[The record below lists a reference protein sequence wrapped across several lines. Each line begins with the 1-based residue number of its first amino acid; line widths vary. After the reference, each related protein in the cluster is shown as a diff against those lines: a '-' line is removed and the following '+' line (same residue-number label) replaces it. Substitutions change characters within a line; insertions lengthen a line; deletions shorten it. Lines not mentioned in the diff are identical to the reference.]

1 MRDRKFT
8 PNDNGSVI
16 RMLSGRYVKRNRGR
30 NRILLGAVI
39 LGIVTLTMVF
49 GISFGRIRAEAL
61 RAAREAGTAAS
72 GQIEKADRS
81 QYAAVRSLGYISQAG
96 RSVTVGEAEA
106 VKAQHEEK
114 RAEEER
120 SEGKRSEEETSE
132 EAVPSVCL
140 IRWMDGDAW
149 EGLTVPAYTDIHGT
163 YPENAQEI
171 MLSLKALEKLGI
183 REPQEGMKISLKISV
198 GIFRSETEEFE
209 LCGWFTEYADE
220 SEGLTPGYISRAKLE
235 EWGFA
240 VDSETDILFR
250 QTDGMDWRETEERL
264 YEDIQMKDAS
274 QNISV
279 SDTYAHGAVNELTGG
294 YEMAAIGALAVL
306 SGMFFLIHNV
316 MQISIAGDIRQMGLL
331 NVIGTTERQ
340 IRKIYYGQIL
350 RVLLPGVLIGGG
362 LSGILLL
369 LVIPEMLG
377 DQYLSRYGGAGSLQ
391 IFHPGILAASTAFA
405 VILVFA
411 ASAGVIRRAAGESC
425 AGTVQYT
432 GLRRQ
437 RKGRRK
443 ETQEKGKGASVQ
455 KERPKRISER
465 RYRRRSAGMEILFMA
480 WQNLV
485 RYRRRFILTVLSL
498 FLGAEAFLGV
508 AVITAGSDHS
518 HVIER
523 RPDFL
528 IAGQFGETGQ
538 ELGYGNEY
546 RSRDAGEDPL
556 ITQGDPLF
564 LLYDND
570 YDEFSPI
577 SAEVRE
583 ELLNLEGVDRE
594 DSYVME
600 GAFMVPAFSRKAIR
614 PLAESAETAIREDEV
629 REGSVS
635 FNYSEGTEWIEDFG
649 PAVIQ
654 IISEKEISEL
664 KKYVEQSGLLADMDS
679 VENGTGVLILHDHIL
694 SREQE
699 KWAEE
704 SVGEPVYFTSLL
716 SKEDLETWNRMSEE
730 EQRESEGSFSGK
742 RSETFTLGGYLD
754 NQGEGFPEI
763 RQTWH
768 GAESNVYFLISETGF
783 EKLPTGKKT
792 LYMELEVEEEMEP
805 RIKNQIREIIAEEN
819 RNREDMTGASI
830 DGDNGEAG
838 IFCISKSDLMAEA
851 ADQIRGSRLILGS
864 ISAVLLCAGITNYL
878 NVMIT
883 GILSRRRELAVMESI
898 GMTGRQKRRMLMAE
912 GGFYCLITAAL
923 ILTAG
928 SGLLALIRG
937 YMEARLSYFVWQYP
951 FGWTMLLLAGMA
963 GICLMVPVAM
973 VHRES
978 ESASKRRPHAHL
990 F

>member
-16 RMLSGRYVKRNRGR
+16 RMLSGRYAKRNRGR

-49 GISFGRIRAEAL
+49 GITFGRIRAEAL

-96 RSVTVGEAEA
+96 RSVTVGEAVA

-114 RAEEER
+114 RAEEEQF
-120 SEGKRSEEETSE
+120 EEETSE

-140 IRWMDGDAW
+140 VRWMDRDAW

-163 YPENAQEI
+163 YPEKSQEI
-171 MLSLKALEKLGI
+171 MLSLKTLEKLGI
-183 REPQEGMKISLKISV
+183 RQPQEGMKISLKISV

-235 EWGFA
+235 EWGFD
-240 VDSETDILFR
+240 VDSEADILFR

-279 SDTYAHGAVNELTGG
+279 SDTYAYGAVNELTGG

-316 MQISIAGDIRQMGLL
+316 MQISVAGDVRQMGLL
-331 NVIGTTERQ
+331 NVIGTTEKQ

-377 DQYLSRYGGAGSLQ
+377 DQYLSRYGGAGGLQ
-391 IFHPGILAASTAFA
+391 IFRPELLAASTIFS
-405 VILVFA
+405 VLLVFA
-411 ASAGVIRRAAGESC
+411 ASAGVIRHAVGESC
-425 AGTVQYT
+425 AGMVNYT
-432 GLRRQ
+432 GLGEKKKRKKKKKQ
-437 RKGRRK
+437 RTAADAG
-443 ETQEKGKGASVQ
+443 EEKN
-455 KERPKRISER
+455 ISTER
-465 RYRRRSAGMEILFMA
+465 RHRRRSAGMEILFMA
-480 WQNLV
+480 WQNLI

-518 HVIER
+518 YVIER

-538 ELGYGNEY
+538 DLGYGNEY

-556 ITQGDPLF
+556 VTQGDPLF

-614 PLAESAETAIREDEV
+614 PLAESAETVIREDEV
-629 REGSVS
+629 GEGSVS
-635 FNYSEGTEWIEDFG
+635 FNYSEGTEWIEDFS

-664 KKYVEQSGLLADMDS
+664 KKYVEQSGLSADMDS

-699 KWAEE
+699 KTAEE

-730 EQRESEGSFSGK
+730 EQREKEGLFSGK

-754 NQGEGFPEI
+754 NRGKGVPEI

-768 GAESNVYFLISETGF
+768 GAESGIYFLISETGF

-805 RIKNQIREIIAEEN
+805 RIKKQIREIIAEEN
-819 RNREDMTGASI
+819 RNREDMNGASI

-883 GILSRRRELAVMESI
+883 GILSRRRELTVMESI

-951 FGWTMLLLAGMA
+951 IGWTMILLAGMA
-963 GICLMVPVAM
+963 GICLMVPAVMAG
-973 VHRES
+973 REK
-978 ESASKRRPHAHL
+978 AVV
-990 F
+990 

>member
-16 RMLSGRYVKRNRGR
+16 RMLSGRCAKCNRGR

-49 GISFGRIRAEAL
+49 GISFGRIRAESL

-81 QYAAVRSLGYISQAG
+81 QYAAVRSLGYIRQAG
-96 RSVTVGEAEA
+96 RSVTVGEAVA

-114 RAEEER
+114 RAEEEQF
-120 SEGKRSEEETSE
+120 EEETSE

-140 IRWMDGDAW
+140 VRWMDRDAW
-149 EGLTVPAYTDIHGT
+149 EGLTVPAYTGIHGT

-171 MLSLKALEKLGI
+171 MLSLKTLEKLGI
-183 REPQEGMKISLKISV
+183 RQPQEGMKISLKISV

-235 EWGFA
+235 EWGFD
-240 VDSETDILFR
+240 VDSEADILFR

-264 YEDIQMKDAS
+264 YEDIQMKDVS

-279 SDTYAHGAVNELTGG
+279 SDTYAYGAVNELTGG

-306 SGMFFLIHNV
+306 IGMFFLVHNV
-316 MQISIAGDIRQMGLL
+316 MQISIAGDVRQMGLL

-377 DQYLSRYGGAGSLQ
+377 DQYLSRYGGAGGLQ
-391 IFHPGILAASTAFA
+391 IFRPELLAASTIFS
-405 VILVFA
+405 VLLVFA
-411 ASAGVIRRAAGESC
+411 ASAGVIRRAVGESC
-425 AGTVQYT
+425 AGMVNYT
-432 GLRRQ
+432 GLGEKKKRKKKKKQ
-437 RKGRRK
+437 RTAADAG
-443 ETQEKGKGASVQ
+443 EEKN
-455 KERPKRISER
+455 ISTER
-465 RYRRRSAGMEILFMA
+465 RHRRRSAGMEILFMA
-480 WQNLV
+480 WQNLI

-556 ITQGDPLF
+556 VTQGDPLF

-570 YDEFSPI
+570 YDDFSPI

-629 REGSVS
+629 EEGSVS
-635 FNYSEGTEWIEDFG
+635 FNYSDGTEWIEDFG

-699 KWAEE
+699 KMAEE

-742 RSETFTLGGYLD
+742 RSEIFTLGGYLD

-768 GAESNVYFLISETGF
+768 GPESGIYFLISEAGF
-783 EKLPTGKKT
+783 ERLPTEKKT

-973 VHRES
+973 VRRES